1 MRKDIRLY
9 LFNLVI
15 PFPPPAEGNL
25 IPCSSVVHPFH
36 LVDCVPDA
44 EGEPG
49 PDEEAEELADSH
61 DARHLPEWSTEQTVT
76 DDDDVAQDGERR
88 PQGEP

>member
-1 MRKDIRLY
+1 M
-9 LFNLVI
+9 
-15 PFPPPAEGNL
+15 
-25 IPCSSVVHPFH
+25 
-36 LVDCVPDA
+36 PDA

-49 PDEEAEELADSH
+49 PDEEAKQLADSH

-88 PQGEP
+88 P